1 MSLKKLMNNIGNDN
15 VIKSLIDCIKCSFGV
30 GECDNIECGDLKA
43 LADLAMMHAVD
54 CVIYPTLQKKFQD
67 NNEIMQILSERYNRA
82 IMIDA
87 TQQYYLELLE
97 NTFEQNQIR
106 YCVMKGPVIKKLY
119 PSSEMRKSGDID
131 IFVDDKNTD
140 KVKDLMTG
148 LGFDVKTFN
157 KAVAHDEY
165 CIDRVIEVE
174 IHRTLI
180 SNKCPWDKECQ
191 KITERLVVSDGHKF
205 KYEMTKEDYYLYMIA
220 HMAKHMRYSGIGI
233 RMVLDVWVY
242 LNAYGDVLDFDK
254 INSRLEKCEL
264 LEFENNVRN
273 LCAYWF
279 DGKEASEKTIELGM
293 YIAASGDFG
302 TYEQLLSSEFARNA
316 GKSKSTLKGKL
327 RLYLGIYFMPY
338 KHMKQKYP
346 ILSKMPILLPFF
358 WTYRAVTGIVNDK
371 EKAAGIINRYEN
383 VDIDKGKAII
393 DFKKRIGL

>member
-1 MSLKKLMNNIGNDN
+1 MNNIGNDN

-30 GECDNIECGDLKA
+30 GECDNIECGDFKA

-119 PSSEMRKSGDID
+119 PSPEMRKSGDID

-165 CIDRVIEVE
+165 CIDRVVEVE

-254 INSRLEKCEL
+254 TNSRLEKCEL

-273 LCAYWF
+273 LCEYWF
-279 DGKEASEKTIELGM
+279 DGKEASKKTTELGM

-302 TYEQLLSSEFARNA
+302 TYEQLVASNMAQNAVGTSSRTISKFMLLT
-316 GKSKSTLKGKL
+316 KSFFWPYSYMKERYPNLK
-327 RLYLGIYFMPY
+327 R
-338 KHMKQKYP
+338 YP
-346 ILSKMPILLPFF
+346 VLLPIY
-358 WTYRAVTGIVNDK
+358 WLCRAFNAAFV
-371 EKAAGIINRYEN
+371 EKDRGEKILNKYDN
-383 VDIDKGKAII
+383 IDLDYGKKLIE
-393 DFKKRIGL
+393 FKKEIGL